1 MSRIVVGIDASRNRS
16 GGAIDH
22 MIGILSEG
30 NPPAHGI
37 RQVHIWSYKTLIDK
51 LPDVPWLVKHNPSDL
66 EHSLCRKVWWQYYN
80 LPCELRKNECDI
92 LFASDAGTVCLYD
105 SMVVFSQDAQ
115 SYESGIMKS
124 YGFSLARIRLILLFF
139 IQNRSMRYA
148 EGVIFLTE
156 YAANLIQKSTGK
168 LKKIAIIPHGVNE
181 AFRQIYPKR
190 AWPENRDQ
198 SIRCIYVSNV
208 AMYKNQWVVVSAV
221 KKLRDF
227 GYNLEL
233 LLVGGG
239 SGKAQQ
245 LLDNEI
251 ASSDPGGSFVKSV
264 GFVRHEDLPELL
276 ASSNIF
282 IFASSCET
290 ISITL
295 LEAMAVGL
303 PIACS
308 DRGPMPEVLEDGGVY
323 FDPENSQS
331 IVSAIENIITNASMR
346 VTIAKRAKELSEQ
359 YSWARCAA
367 ETWEFLKTIAETE
380 KK

>member
-1 MSRIVVGIDASRNRS
+1 
-16 GGAIDH
+16 
-22 MIGILSEG
+22 
-30 NPPAHGI
+30 
-37 RQVHIWSYKTLIDK
+37 
-51 LPDVPWLVKHNPSDL
+51 
-66 EHSLCRKVWWQYYN
+66 
-80 LPCELRKNECDI
+80 
-92 LFASDAGTVCLYD
+92 
-105 SMVVFSQDAQ
+105 
-115 SYESGIMKS
+115 
-124 YGFSLARIRLILLFF
+124 
-139 IQNRSMRYA
+139 
-148 EGVIFLTE
+148 
-156 YAANLIQKSTGK
+156 
-168 LKKIAIIPHGVNE
+168 
-181 AFRQIYPKR
+181 
-190 AWPENRDQ
+190 
-198 SIRCIYVSNV
+198 
-208 AMYKNQWVVVSAV
+208 MYKNQWVVVSAV